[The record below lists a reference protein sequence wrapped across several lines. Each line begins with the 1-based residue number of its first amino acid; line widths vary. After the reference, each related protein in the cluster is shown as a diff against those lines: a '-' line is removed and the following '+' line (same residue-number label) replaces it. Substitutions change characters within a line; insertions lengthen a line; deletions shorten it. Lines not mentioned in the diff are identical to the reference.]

1 MGFKFKVT
9 PRIEK
14 DFRKERLFY
23 VPPDPKVFE
32 IHIEQG
38 EKKSRF
44 LLGYTKNLLE
54 EVRELFTPKRNDKIY
69 GELRDYI
76 SQPGTKIHLV
86 FYFFNAP
93 PDYRKPPEMAAG
105 KWLNWRKQNSDFVHA
120 IDEDDLDVLGANRP
134 FDIEFEGDTADA
146 ELYK

>member
-1 MGFKFKVT
+1 MAFQFTFT

-32 IHIEQG
+32 IHIEQAG
-38 EKKSRF
+38 KKRRF
-44 LLGYTKNLLE
+44 ILGYANNLLE
-54 EVRELFTPKRNDKIY
+54 EVRELFTPKRNDKVFS
-69 GELRDYI
+69 ELREYLGE
-76 SQPGTKIHLV
+76 QGTKIHLV

-93 PDYRKPPEMAAG
+93 SDYRKPVEMAAG
-105 KWLNWRKQNSDFVHA
+105 KWLKWRRDSSDFVHA
-120 IDEDDLDVLGANRP
+120 VDDDDLDVLGANRP
-134 FDIEFEGDTADA
+134 FEIEFEGDTADV